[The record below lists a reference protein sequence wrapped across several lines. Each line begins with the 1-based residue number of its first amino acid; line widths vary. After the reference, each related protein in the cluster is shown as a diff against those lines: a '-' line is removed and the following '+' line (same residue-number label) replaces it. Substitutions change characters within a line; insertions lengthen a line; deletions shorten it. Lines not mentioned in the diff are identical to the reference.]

1 MRAAAV
7 WLYHGS
13 MHGALRFFLTV
24 VLAALLMIVVY
35 LVVSW
40 FVDGYFGGNIF
51 PDDAEPSTWSAPDSW
66 SEWRDIAVV
75 GLGILAALAGVLAC
89 ILLAVLIGTAL
100 AVRRAVNKNVV
111 PLLDSTR
118 DLVDEVRGTAEF
130 VGESAVTPI
139 IRVYS
144 IVSGIRR
151 GLDSLGSLGGR
162 FGGKS

>member
-1 MRAAAV
+1 MR
-7 WLYHGS
+7 
-13 MHGALRFFLTV
+13 GAWRFFLTV
-24 VLAALLMIVVY
+24 VLAAVLIIVVY
-35 LVVSW
+35 LVVAVL
-40 FVDGYFGGNIF
+40 VDGYFGGNIF
-51 PDDAEPSTWSAPDSW
+51 PDQAEPDTWSAPDSW

-75 GLGILAALAGVLAC
+75 AFGILLAFVGLLAC
-89 ILLAVLIGTAL
+89 ILLAVLIGVAL
-100 AVRRAVNKNVV
+100 SVRRAVNKNVV

-144 IVSGIRR
+144 VVSGIRK

-162 FGGKS
+162 FRGGS

>member
-1 MRAAAV
+1 MRR
-7 WLYHGS
+7 WLYDDRVR
-13 MHGALRFFLTV
+13 GALRFSLTV
-24 VLAALLMIVVY
+24 VLAAVLIVVVY
-35 LVVSW
+35 LVVAVL
-40 FVDGYFGGNIF
+40 VDGYFGGNIF
-51 PDDAEPSTWSAPDSW
+51 PNEAEPDTWSAPDSW

-75 GLGILAALAGVLAC
+75 AFGILLAFVGLLAC
-89 ILLAVLIGTAL
+89 ILLAVLIGVAL
-100 AVRRAVNKNVV
+100 AVRRVVKDKLV

-144 IVSGIRR
+144 VVSGIRK

-162 FGGKS
+162 FRGGS

>member
-1 MRAAAV
+1 MQ
-7 WLYHGS
+7 
-13 MHGALRFFLTV
+13 GALRFFLTV
-24 VLAALLMIVVY
+24 VLAAVLIVVIY
-35 LVVSW
+35 LVVAVL
-40 FVDGYFGGNIF
+40 VDGYFGGNIF
-51 PDDAEPSTWSAPDSW
+51 PNQAEPDTWSAPDSW

-75 GLGILAALAGVLAC
+75 AFGILLAFVGLLAC
-89 ILLAVLIGTAL
+89 ILLVVLIGVAL
-100 AVRRAVNKNVV
+100 AVRRTVNQKVV

-144 IVSGIRR
+144 VVSGIRK

-162 FGGKS
+162 FRGGS

>member
-1 MRAAAV
+1 MR
-7 WLYHGS
+7 
-13 MHGALRFFLTV
+13 GALRFSLTV
-24 VLAALLMIVVY
+24 VLAAVLIVVVY
-35 LVVSW
+35 LVVAVL
-40 FVDGYFGGNIF
+40 VDGYFGGNIF
-51 PDDAEPSTWSAPDSW
+51 PNEAEPDTWSAPDSW

-75 GLGILAALAGVLAC
+75 AFGILLAFVGLLAC
-89 ILLAVLIGTAL
+89 ILLAVLIGVAL
-100 AVRRAVNKNVV
+100 AVRRTVNDRVV

-144 IVSGIRR
+144 VVSGIRK

-162 FGGKS
+162 FRGGS